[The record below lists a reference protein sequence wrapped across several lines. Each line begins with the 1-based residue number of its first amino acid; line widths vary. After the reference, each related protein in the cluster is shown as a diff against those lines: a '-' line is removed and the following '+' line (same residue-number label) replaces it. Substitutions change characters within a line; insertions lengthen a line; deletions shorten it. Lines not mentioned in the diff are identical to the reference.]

1 MNVASTGNVAGWVGG
16 VRSVEVRERSERDGA
31 GRTNG
36 RTPSNME
43 ASTENVVGWVGGA
56 ESPRGY
62 TVPSEPASEAL
73 CTSVGVERTDAHST
87 TPVFWGNLLGY
98 RVLGATTATF
108 GVQFYLTAQG
118 TAVGRGY
125 FTNSHEGARFTNV
138 IYKCIWK

>member
-1 MNVASTGNVAGWVGG
+1 M
-16 VRSVEVRERSERDGA
+16 
-31 GRTNG
+31 
-36 RTPSNME
+36 
-43 ASTENVVGWVGGA
+43 GGA

-62 TVPSEPASEAL
+62 TVPREPASEAL

-98 RVLGATTATF
+98 RDLGATTATF

-125 FTNSHEGARFTNV
+125 STKFHEGAEFTNV
-138 IYKCIWK
+138 IHKCI